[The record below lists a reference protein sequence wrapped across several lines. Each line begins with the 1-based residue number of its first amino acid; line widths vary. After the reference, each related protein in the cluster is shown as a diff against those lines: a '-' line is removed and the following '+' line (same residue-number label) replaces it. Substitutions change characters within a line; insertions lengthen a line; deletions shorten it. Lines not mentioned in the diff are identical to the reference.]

1 MLCPEIAL
9 LRKSLAT
16 QAEIKRKDWG
26 FFKKNSDTQNS
37 LPTGGVIMSGGN
49 FHGEYPAKA
58 LDFLAVGIT
67 ELASNSENF
76 FL

>member
-1 MLCPEIAL
+1 LIQIVQSFYFIYRDSHNPDESLFPQQIGNFI
-9 LRKSLAT
+9 LR
-16 QAEIKRKDWG
+16 
-26 FFKKNSDTQNS
+26 
-37 LPTGGVIMSGGN
+37 GGN